1 MMNRETIDVDDVP
14 LGDSLAWKMRKRLD
28 ELGVGQERKATAS
41 EWRASKDGLG
51 RWILDRTS

>member
-1 MMNRETIDVDDVP
+1 MNRETIDVDDVP